1 MSSITPITIPMTI
14 PVISPADSESSDGTK
29 TVAVTETIEAVET
42 VKDTENIEVTKTVE
56 AAETVGMIESAS
68 VTLEILRPTLAYL
81 EFATCLY
88 SARKKS
94 PDITHQLIF
103 HAESNN
109 INDYVKGSASRRLSI

>member
-14 PVISPADSESSDGTK
+14 PVISPADSESSDVTE

-42 VKDTENIEVTKTVE
+42 VKNTEDIEDTETVE
-56 AAETVGMIESAS
+56 AAETVEMIGSAS

-88 SARKKS
+88 SAWEKKVLTNLFS
-94 PDITHQLIF
+94 KQNQTTLMIT
-103 HAESNN
+103 
-109 INDYVKGSASRRLSI
+109 